1 MQMNQSRYKE
11 FIKMIRTI
19 QNVNERRIA
28 ELYLNELDVLRQQI
42 SKMYEEYGE
51 DGSVSLEAVEK
62 YGYLKSLEDA
72 FVERIKILSRQQEKI
87 TKESIT
93 NTFTESYYYRAFAIE
108 VAATMSIFTLLSP
121 SVVNSFVY
129 NDSLATTWSESI
141 NDDNNVLIKSV
152 KNTIRTA
159 LIQGDDYKTTIDNV
173 KERVNVGKNK
183 ALQIA
188 QEETHRASEDA
199 NLKVMQDAKD
209 KGVIMDKRWLST
221 LDSKTRKTHQ
231 HLDGQTVGIDD
242 YFISTS
248 GRKAQAPK
256 KFGDPKEDMGCRC
269 TTIAIFKGLEP
280 EVRRARDAQN
290 KGEIIKYT
298 NFRDWKRK
306 LK

>member
-1 MQMNQSRYKE
+1 MNQSRYKE

-19 QNVNERRIA
+19 QNENERKIT
-28 ELYLNELDVLRQQI
+28 ELYLTELDALRQQI
-42 SKMYEEYGE
+42 AKMYEDYGQ
-51 DGSVSLEAVEK
+51 DSSVTLEAVEK

-72 FVERIKILSRQQEKI
+72 FVERIKILSRQQESI

-93 NTFTESYYYRAFAIE
+93 NTFTESYYYRGFAIE
-108 VAATMSIFTLLSP
+108 AVATMSIFTLLSP

-173 KERVNVGKNK
+173 KERVNIGRNK
-183 ALQIA
+183 ALQIV

-199 NLKVMQDAKD
+199 NLKVMQDARD
-209 KGVIMDKRWLST
+209 KGVIMKKRWLST

-231 HLDGQTVGIDD
+231 HLDGQTVGIDE
-242 YFISTS
+242 YFISKS
-248 GRKAQAPK
+248 GSKAQAPK
-256 KFGDPKEDMGCRC
+256 KFGDSKEDMGCRC
-269 TTIAIFKGLEP
+269 TTIAIFDGLEP
-280 EVRRARDAQN
+280 EVRRARDTQN
-290 KGEIIKYT
+290 QGEIIKYT
-298 NFRDWKRK
+298 NFKEWKQN